1 MMKYCFVPG
10 HLCNSL
16 RVDAQIRELDL
27 ALVSRLL
34 AGDEGGEKRT
44 GIRVGDLFQAQG
56 LGGNL
61 WIISCL
67 GLWGGVVP
75 GKV

>member
-1 MMKYCFVPG
+1 MPG
-10 HLCNSL
+10 HLGNSL

-27 ALVSRLL
+27 TLLRLL
-34 AGDEGGEKRT
+34 AGDEGGEKRR
-44 GIRVGDLFQAQG
+44 GFRVGDLFQSEG

-67 GLWGGVVP
+67 GLWSRVVP

>member
-1 MMKYCFVPG
+1 MPG
-10 HLCNSL
+10 HLSNSL

-27 ALVSRLL
+27 ALLSRLH
-34 AGDEGGEKRT
+34 AGDEGGEEHQG
-44 GIRVGDLFQAQG
+44 GIRVGDLFQSEG

-67 GLWGGVVP
+67 GLWSRVVP